1 EAGLVQWLV
10 KVGDTIETD
19 QAIAEVETAKS
30 IVELP
35 SPFSGV
41 ITALHGEPGD
51 TIDVGSPVLEVAAD
65 ASGEESAPA
74 EPADT
79 TEKDAY
85 RAEERAGSGSGNVLI
100 GYGTTERRGSGRR
113 RQRAVSTARPA
124 SPARDRA

>member
-1 EAGLVQWLV
+1 LVQWLV
-10 KVGDTIETD
+10 KVGDTITTD

-35 SPFSGV
+35 SPFAGV

-51 TIDVGSPVLEVAAD
+51 TIDVGAPVLEVDGVASDAKAPDAGGADGAGVEASGAD
-65 ASGEESAPA
+65 A
-74 EPADT
+74 

-100 GYGTTERRGSGRR
+100 GYGTTERAASGRR
-113 RQRAVSTARPA
+113 RPRAVP
-124 SPARDRA
+124 SP